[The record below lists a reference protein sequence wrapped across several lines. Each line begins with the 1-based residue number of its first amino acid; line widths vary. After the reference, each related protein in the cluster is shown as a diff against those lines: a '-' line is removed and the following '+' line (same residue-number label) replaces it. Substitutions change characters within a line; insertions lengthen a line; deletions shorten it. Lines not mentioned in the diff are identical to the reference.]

1 MDASA
6 VRLFVERAEAVDANF
21 VLDARSTPTVISI
34 CRRLDGIPLAIEMA
48 ATRAPLLGV
57 EKLAQKLDERFR
69 VLTGGRRTAL
79 PRQQTLRA
87 TLDWSYGLLPEAE
100 RKVLRRASIF
110 AGGFTLEAAGAVI
123 ADEEIDEFEVIDGLA
138 NLVARSLVVADAV
151 ESGTRYRLLETT
163 RAYAL
168 EALAAAGETAA
179 LERRHAA
186 YFRDLFAAAERDRF
200 RLSDNE
206 RRLAYAPERDNLRA
220 GIDWAFAPGGDPAI
234 GVALVSACRHMRPFI
249 WDVELRRR
257 LAVAQPYL
265 DANVPAADVGRF
277 WSAYG
282 LAWREA
288 ERHRAIE
295 ALEKALEIHRTLG
308 DELLA
313 LETTFL
319 LVGLYCN
326 RSNFDEAQALLD
338 GARAAVERAPAR
350 LRGAYFVAL
359 GILAIERD
367 PSTMLAHF
375 DSAVDCLRAAG
386 ADRDLLTTLANRAH
400 TLWIERRF
408 DEAIADF
415 RATLAHFRQ
424 STVTTR
430 EDTGWVLLS
439 LAGALSERG
448 DVDAA
453 LEPMH
458 EGLAICLDEGSEWTF
473 MDHVARWVTL
483 RGRHEDAARL
493 IGYSDASHRK
503 HQERR
508 QSTEQRAHAWVLAQL
523 EDKLGA
529 ARLAALRSEGER
541 LTGEEACRVALEA

>member
-1 MDASA
+1 MHRSLPAAS
-6 VRLFVERAEAVDANF
+6 R
-21 VLDARSTPTVISI
+21 
-34 CRRLDGIPLAIEMA
+34 
-48 ATRAPLLGV
+48 
-57 EKLAQKLDERFR
+57 
-69 VLTGGRRTAL
+69 
-79 PRQQTLRA
+79 
-87 TLDWSYGLLPEAE
+87 
-100 RKVLRRASIF
+100 
-110 AGGFTLEAAGAVI
+110 LEAAGAVI

-138 NLVARSLVVADAV
+138 HLVARSLVVADAV
-151 ESGTRYRLLETT
+151 ESGPATGSWKRRAPMRWRRWGPPGRRRRSNAGTPLTFGTCSPRPSVTGSGSRTT
-163 RAYAL
+163 SGASPDAPSATTCAQESTGRSRPA
-168 EALAAAGETAA
+168 EI
-179 LERRHAA
+179 RRSA
-186 YFRDLFAAAERDRF
+186 
-200 RLSDNE
+200 SPWS
-206 RRLAYAPERDNLRA
+206 APADTCGPSSGTL
-220 GIDWAFAPGGDPAI
+220 
-234 GVALVSACRHMRPFI
+234 
-249 WDVELRRR
+249 ELRRR

-265 DANVPAADVGRF
+265 DANVPVADVGRF

-326 RSNFDEAQALLD
+326 RSSFDQAA
-338 GARAAVERAPAR
+338 GVAGRRASGGRRAPAR

-375 DSAVDCLRAAG
+375 DSAVDCLRVAG

-439 LAGALSERG
+439 LAGRSASGATLTPPWNRCRG
-448 DVDAA
+448 PRD
-453 LEPMH
+453 LP
-458 EGLAICLDEGSEWTF
+458 
-473 MDHVARWVTL
+473 
-483 RGRHEDAARL
+483 
-493 IGYSDASHRK
+493 
-503 HQERR
+503 
-508 QSTEQRAHAWVLAQL
+508 
-523 EDKLGA
+523 
-529 ARLAALRSEGER
+529 
-541 LTGEEACRVALEA
+541 